1 MELQLFLE
9 LAKEEHVTKYKEVH
23 KAGRE
28 LLDAIAILS
37 QRRLPKSLFPDQRLK
52 DILTEVDKMVKK
64 NYPDYELATNHISH
78 YRDMELVTF
87 SVDRV
92 THSLVMTFP
101 VFIKDFKQPPLSL
114 FEIET
119 VPVPIPDKN
128 RQADS
133 YSQVRIQKSY
143 ITAGVDYY
151 MQIRMTEMFVCKSI
165 EYIYYCEELFVVKH
179 KSKLSCAGT
188 IFYELGPQQVIKNC
202 KFDYMYN
209 ATVPP
214 VILDGGRDVL
224 LANFHGPRSL
234 KCTSINGGLAKP
246 ALEHT
251 YTVVNRE
258 FLCDCQLDLE
268 HASVLRQLSSCNKDK
283 SSKLVNAIS
292 HKHSFLGIIKEKE
305 PTNCRVSSTSIH

>member
-1 MELQLFLE
+1 MIIKMFGKYSVKSLKTVIDTLNLLHDRQTELEKLVTTQLFTEVKHAGDALDYSVELQLFLE
-9 LAKEEHVTKYKEVH
+9 LAKEEHVTKYKEVD

-28 LLDAIAILS
+28 LLDAIPILS
-37 QRRLPKSLFPDQRLK
+37 QRRLPRSLLPNQGLK
-52 DILTEVDKMVKK
+52 GILTEVDKMVKM
-64 NYPDYELATNHISH
+64 NYPDYELAANHISH
-78 YRDMELVTF
+78 YRGIELVTF

-92 THSLVMTFP
+92 THSLIVTFS

-133 YSQVRIQKSY
+133 YSHVRIHKSY
-143 ITAGVDYY
+143 IAAGMDYY
-151 MQIRMTEMFVCKSI
+151 IQIRMTEMLMFKSI
-165 EYIYYCEELFVVKH
+165 GYIYYCEELFVVKH
-179 KSKLSCAGT
+179 KSKHSCASA

-224 LANFHGPRSL
+224 LANFQRISL
-234 KCTSINGGLAKP
+234 
-246 ALEHT
+246 
-251 YTVVNRE
+251 
-258 FLCDCQLDLE
+258 
-268 HASVLRQLSSCNKDK
+268 
-283 SSKLVNAIS
+283 
-292 HKHSFLGIIKEKE
+292 
-305 PTNCRVSSTSIH
+305 